1 MKKHWQQQVCF
12 HRLIGFLC
20 NQTTHKINCIGTQL
34 YDAALTQTEITN
46 PQIEISANISRAG
59 DFEATARGRLKAKAP
74 TKKSSTREIK

>member
-1 MKKHWQQQVCF
+1 
-12 HRLIGFLC
+12 
-20 NQTTHKINCIGTQL
+20 L

-74 TKKSSTREIK
+74 TKKSSTCEIK